1 MIHTI
6 TQRINVCKDFYNQ
19 FISHQQTKLYK
30 ERGSVHQTAKNG
42 LLSEIGITIYG
53 HKYKVSYDRITSTGA
68 AEQISYV
75 NYVIDARVNPS
86 KVIYRESAIDIYKP
100 YMDLMKQGIRLV
112 FIDNPIVST
121 DYIQELAG
129 TAKKSNIITETAM
142 ESTVKL
148 LLIVELNRVEEE
160 RKNISKRIKDGIA
173 ASEKKTGECRKG
185 KVFKLDESLRE
196 DIKKY
201 LTDRTIK
208 KSDLLKN
215 RKMSPNTLDKY
226 IKIVKKEMEEEAP
239 ED

>member
-1 MIHTI
+1 MGRTYYYM
-6 TQRINVCKDFYNQ
+6 RI
-19 FISHQQTKLYK
+19 STAE
-30 ERGSVHQTAKNG
+30 ERGKQKFTRQEKAIQDYCKNQN
-42 LLSEIGITIYG
+42 ID
-53 HKYKVSYDRITSTGA
+53 YDEHDVFKDDCSGKTFDRPSWKSLKSRLQAGDTVVFKD
-68 AEQISYV
+68 ISRFT
-75 NYVIDARVNPS
+75 RVDT
-86 KVIYRESAIDIYKP
+86 KEAYEA

-121 DYIQELAG
+121 DYIQELVG

-185 KVFKLDESLRE
+185 KVFKLDESLKE
-196 DIKKY
+196 DIKNY
-201 LTDRTIK
+201 LADRTIK
-208 KSDLLKN
+208 KSDILKDH
-215 RKMSPNTLDKY
+215 KMSPNTLDKY

-239 ED
+239 GC

>member
-1 MIHTI
+1 MGRTYYYM
-6 TQRINVCKDFYNQ
+6 RI
-19 FISHQQTKLYK
+19 STAE
-30 ERGSVHQTAKNG
+30 ERGKQKFTRQEKAIKDYCKSQN
-42 LLSEIGITIYG
+42 ID
-53 HKYKVSYDRITSTGA
+53 YDEHDVFKDDCSGKTFDRPSWKSLKSRLQAGDTVVFKD
-68 AEQISYV
+68 ISRFT
-75 NYVIDARVNPS
+75 RVDT
-86 KVIYRESAIDIYKP
+86 KEAYEA

-112 FIDNPIVST
+112 FIDNPIVS
-121 DYIQELAG
+121 
-129 TAKKSNIITETAM
+129 TETAM

-196 DIKKY
+196 DIKRY
-201 LTDRTIK
+201 LGDRTIK

-226 IKIVKKEMEEEAP
+226 IKIVKEEMEEAP

>member
-1 MIHTI
+1 MSRTYYYM
-6 TQRINVCKDFYNQ
+6 RI
-19 FISHQQTKLYK
+19 STAE
-30 ERGSVHQTAKNG
+30 ERGKQKFTRQEKAIQDYCKNQNI
-42 LLSEIGITIYG
+42 E
-53 HKYKVSYDRITSTGA
+53 YDEHDVFRDDCSGKTFDRPSWK
-68 AEQISYV
+68 SLKS
-75 NYVIDARVNPS
+75 RVDT
-86 KVIYRESAIDIYKP
+86 KEAYEA

-121 DYIQELAG
+121 DYIQELVG

-160 RKNISKRIKDGIA
+160 RKNISKRIKDGIE

-185 KVFKLDESLRE
+185 RVFKLDESLRE
-196 DIKKY
+196 DIKRY
-201 LTDRTIK
+201 LGDRTIK
-208 KSDLLKN
+208 KSDLLKGH
-215 RKMSPNTLDKY
+215 KMSPNTLDKY

>member
-1 MIHTI
+1 MF
-6 TQRINVCKDFYNQ
+6 KD
-19 FISHQQTKLYK
+19 ISRFTRVDTKEAY
-30 ERGSVHQTAKNG
+30 EA
-42 LLSEIGITIYG
+42 
-53 HKYKVSYDRITSTGA
+53 
-68 AEQISYV
+68 
-75 NYVIDARVNPS
+75 
-86 KVIYRESAIDIYKP
+86 

-121 DYIQELAG
+121 DYIQELVG

-196 DIKKY
+196 DIKRY
-201 LTDRTIK
+201 LGDRTIK

-226 IKIVKKEMEEEAP
+226 IKIIKKEMEEEAP

>member
-1 MIHTI
+1 M
-6 TQRINVCKDFYNQ
+6 
-19 FISHQQTKLYK
+19 
-30 ERGSVHQTAKNG
+30 E
-42 LLSEIGITIYG
+42 
-53 HKYKVSYDRITSTGA
+53 
-68 AEQISYV
+68 
-75 NYVIDARVNPS
+75 
-86 KVIYRESAIDIYKP
+86 
-100 YMDLMKQGIRLV
+100 LMKQGIRLV
-112 FIDNPIVST
+112 FIDNPIVTT
-121 DYIQELAG
+121 DYIQELVG

-160 RKNISKRIKDGIA
+160 RKNISRRI
-173 ASEKKTGECRKG
+173 R
-185 KVFKLDESLRE
+185 VFKLDDVLKE

-239 ED
+239 EN